1 MCIYMYYKQAKDMVS
16 MVNKFATKIEE
27 KKGSVSDDE
36 AGYVKFINFII
47 IISSLLDCTVSFI
60 FIECWYF

>member
-1 MCIYMYYKQAKDMVS
+1 MVS

-36 AGYVKFINFII
+36 AGYIKFINFII